1 MASSIGSSS
10 LVLILKLARPTGPRH
25 SSTVRCGSGQGPF
38 QISALD
44 LFSASLFSLPTSKM
58 KLTSAFA
65 VLPFALVASARQ
77 QANYIGC
84 FTSSGSLEN
93 QGSYTFQTVG
103 YCIDVCNGG
112 DFKYAALQKNN
123 CLCGN
128 TVPEQADMTDDGE
141 CSSACPGFAKDNCES
156 LLSAY
161 RSLC

>member
-1 MASSIGSSS
+1 
-10 LVLILKLARPTGPRH
+10 
-25 SSTVRCGSGQGPF
+25 
-38 QISALD
+38 
-44 LFSASLFSLPTSKM
+44 M
-58 KLTSAFA
+58 KLTPAFA
-65 VLPFALVASARQ
+65 VLPFALVASASQ

-112 DFKYAALQKNN
+112 DFKYAAVQKNN

-141 CSSACPGFAKDNCES
+141 CSSACPGFANDNCES
-156 LLSAY
+156 LPPAY
-161 RSLC
+161 RLF